1 MAKTKSAP
9 KATTKLNPSII
20 ATKAIIKASVAE
32 KAKTRAG
39 VRGPKG
45 VALTSVITLLAGA
58 NPKRPTSKAYER
70 FASYKDGL
78 TVQQALDSGLT
89 TPDLAYDAAHG
100 YIAIEGYAAELVVKK
115 ERPVKEPKAPKC
127 EPDRFNKSV
136 KRKCAEIF
144 QTKGLFNE
152 ATRFFNA
159 PSFEIMTDKGRYRKS
174 FKINGHIS

>member
-70 FASYKDGL
+70 FAAYKDGL

-115 ERPVKEPKAPKC
+115 ERPVKEPKAPKAK
-127 EPDRFNKSV
+127 RV
-136 KRKCAEIF
+136 KAEKV
-144 QTKGLFNE
+144 TAMATE
-152 ATRFFNA
+152 AQSELEAATV
-159 PSFEIMTDKGRYRKS
+159 EETID
-174 FKINGHIS
+174 